1 MTWWSTETATTI
13 RRIIRNEE
21 ARLQMAT
28 ATSAKVDGVVVKAVA
43 TGGDAVD
50 EQRAVLDE
58 VEQLETTVTMTML
71 QVVKRGVNKVVEA
84 MSRATAKVEMAFEV
98 AAEEF
103 RDDALAAVLT
113 KIDERREKLA
123 TEKAKTRSKVRLEHI
138 DKQLAHLDARE
149 ATAIAT
155 LGGEAGEKLISDK
168 TGGGA

>member
-113 KIDERREKLA
+113 KIDERR
-123 TEKAKTRSKVRLEHI
+123 SKVRLEHI

-155 LGGEAGEKLISDK
+155 RGGEAGEKLISDK